1 MSLGLNQAS
10 VDDTMDIDSGTV
22 NYPSL
27 PPPSKDEH
35 LESVEDNDNT
45 SPDAK
50 LPDASP
56 LDENQKKNRR
66 AVRKILDSAP
76 NDLYGIANSS
86 KSDTAKTIR
95 KNLKEISLRVHP
107 DKLPQRYHKQ
117 ANQAQARVNGARE
130 VLLDETKRA
139 RFDTEGFYEPPQPQE
154 DKTNPDFH
162 PNAWEDDLDL
172 DSDSDDDSEDDSE
185 DDDTSQRRPDEYIK
199 KVYAQATPWV
209 QEVLKNGGT
218 FDRNQSGKKNIKW
231 TESREFNDIK
241 TKQEELNQK
250 IMVYNES
257 KKVKKTQHTFDI
269 TTAHLFN
276 SMQANPYIEKWKK
289 DHFDRNALEWI
300 VYFSRNIHRLN
311 KEKGYPL
318 EWNFKS
324 FEDQD
329 PSDKSRDT
337 QDQPEKEGGLSDAE
351 DDASTNGSS
360 ASQDSQSQEIKP
372 LKPGFT
378 PDGEKIVGKL
388 PKIVYSGYSD
398 LSIITECKFFVE
410 VHLSN
415 RKNKSI
421 SDIELRTEADIGFEA
436 AQSYLNDIPEE
447 EQAELIDIP
456 KKQKGQYKRQF
467 QGITGAT
474 AQEFKTRSN
483 KKLPPTYIRGKFKDG
498 AVIKEHFMT
507 RTTLR
512 TILGQKTA
520 DQLIQQHYNQY
531 DVAVK
536 EPPWPKFMDW
546 QPARKAIR
554 SGRSRREQEQSES
567 ESESEDNYTPINKRG
582 RGRAPRSESESEEN
596 YTPINKRGRGRAP
609 RSELQQNSQQN
620 TGETNL
626 SLEETVSKEVAK
638 AMAQMMVQIQQE
650 MKNMSVGNQ
659 T

>member
-1 MSLGLNQAS
+1 MSLGLNQAR
-10 VDDTMDIDSGTV
+10 VDDVMDIDGGNV
-22 NYPSL
+22 NYPPL
-27 PPPSKDEH
+27 PPSSEDEH
-35 LESVEDNDNT
+35 LDSVEGSDNT
-45 SPDAK
+45 
-50 LPDASP
+50 LPDGKAPDVSP

-66 AVRKILDSAP
+66 AVRKVLDSAP

-86 KSDTAKTIR
+86 KSDTTKTIK
-95 KNLKEISLRVHP
+95 KNLNEISLRVHP
-107 DKLPQRYHKQ
+107 DKLPQRYHKK
-117 ANQAQARVNGARE
+117 ANLAQARVNHARE
-130 VLLDETKRA
+130 VLLDPTQKA
-139 RFDTEGFYEPPQPQE
+139 RFDTEGFYELPRPQE
-154 DKTNPDFH
+154 DTTNPDFH

-172 DSDSDDDSEDDSE
+172 DSDSDSDSDSDNE
-185 DDDTSQRRPDEYIK
+185 DDDSSQGRPDEYIK
-199 KVYAQATPWV
+199 EVYAEATPWV
-209 QEVLKNGGT
+209 QKVLINGGI
-218 FDRNQSGKKNIKW
+218 FDRNQSGKKDIQW

-241 TKQEELNQK
+241 TKQEEFNQK
-250 IMVYNES
+250 IKAYNES
-257 KKVKKTQHTFDI
+257 KKVKKTQYTFDI
-269 TTAHLFN
+269 TTTHLFY
-276 SMQANPYIEKWKK
+276 SIQANPYMEKWKK
-289 DHFDRNALEWI
+289 DHSDRDALEWI
-300 VYFSRNIHRLN
+300 VYFSKNLQRFN

-324 FEDQD
+324 FKDQD
-329 PSDKSRDT
+329 PPDKFHDT
-337 QDQPEKEGGLSDAE
+337 QDQPEKEGGPGDAE
-351 DDASTNGSS
+351 NDASTNGSS

-388 PKIVYSGYSD
+388 PKIVYSGYSNS
-398 LSIITECKFFVE
+398 SIITECKFFVE

-415 RKNKSI
+415 RKNQSI

-436 AQSYLNDIPEE
+436 AQSYLNDIPEG
-447 EQAELIDIP
+447 EQAELLDIP
-456 KKQKGQYKRQF
+456 KNQKGQYKRQF

-474 AQEFKTRSN
+474 AQEFETISG

-512 TILGQKTA
+512 TILGHKTA

-531 DVAVK
+531 NVAVK

-546 QPARKAIR
+546 KPARKAIR

-582 RGRAPRSESESEEN
+582 RGRV
-596 YTPINKRGRGRAP
+596 P
-609 RSELQQNSQQN
+609 RSELQRNSQQN
-620 TGETNL
+620 AGEMNL

-650 MKNMSVGNQ
+650 IKNMSVGNQ